1 MLLYLLAV
9 GSRAWAWEQV
19 YTSAELTLTL
29 GARHPVGVAVAAAFA
44 EAPQAY
50 GLAPDLRVGLEAAV
64 GPGGP
69 TLSLLGRAGVMT
81 SGNFS
86 YTHWIYAA
94 GPETYAELGATWR
107 PASWSGL
114 RVGGGVS
121 LYTAAVR
128 FHQLVPFT
136 AHAPPAPALDAAGRL
151 PLPARH
157 PSALAA
163 NQAQIAFAFEPWWR
177 PGLLASVYRDDYTY
191 GYVE

>member
-9 GSRAWAWEQV
+9 GGRAWAWEQV
-19 YTSAELTLTL
+19 YTSAELTFTL
-29 GARHPVGVAVAAAFA
+29 GARHPVGVAVGAVFA

-50 GLAPDLRVGLEAAV
+50 GLGPDLRVGVEAAV

-69 TLSLLGRAGVMT
+69 TASLLARAGVMT
-81 SGNFS
+81 SGMFS

-121 LYTAAVR
+121 LYTAAIR
-128 FHQLVPFT
+128 FHQLIPFT
-136 AHAPPAPALDAAGRL
+136 AHEAPMPPPDGSAPL
-151 PLPARH
+151 PLPSPH
-157 PSALAA
+157 PLPLAA
-163 NQAQIAFAFEPWWR
+163 NQTQIAFAFEPWWR
-177 PGLLASVYRDDYTY
+177 PGLLESVYVDEYTY
-191 GYVE
+191 VE